1 MSKLEEP
8 LEEWLA
14 ECCRQVELFAAVMHL
29 GPDCYNYHLTQKLVQ
44 TRLQQ
49 QCTFVFVID
58 FKTVNTY
65 FPVRIHPQDWI
76 YDERIAAHCLRMYLV
91 VTQQIF
97 HFQKQVGWG
106 TCLANPNTSL
116 ISAVSKPDGQPTEP
130 PPHDLPGGTWRLR

>member
-29 GPDCYNYHLTQKLVQ
+29 GPDCYNYHLTQKLLQ
-44 TRLQQ
+44 TLLQQ

-65 FPVRIHPQDWI
+65 FPVRIHP
-76 YDERIAAHCLRMYLV
+76 R
-91 VTQQIF
+91 
-97 HFQKQVGWG
+97 
-106 TCLANPNTSL
+106 
-116 ISAVSKPDGQPTEP
+116 DGLMMREWLHTASGCIW
-130 PPHDLPGGTWRLR
+130 L